1 MELTLLTDTG
11 TYPFAAPALPRLRCA
26 VVIASMHELRS
37 RIYLL
42 TPQPHRSTSR
52 LAELVRQTIAG
63 GVGLVQYRPDE
74 LSTREMVEQATAL
87 LRLTRSA
94 DVPLII
100 AGRVDVALA
109 VGADGVHVGP
119 DDMPV
124 ALARRLL
131 GPRAIIGATVES
143 AEDARIAQ
151 RDAATYL
158 AVGPLFRSP
167 AAAEAERLGGAE
179 RLDPAEVTQMRRVT
193 SLPLCA
199 GGGVTVASVPQMATD
214 PPDLIAVCAAIS
226 GAGNPAAATKA
237 LHDLVEASWPTQ
249 RPPP

>member
-11 TYPFAAPALPRLRCA
+11 TYPFATPARRVPRRA
-26 VVIASMHELRS
+26 AATASMHELRS
-37 RIYLL
+37 RIYFV

-52 LAELVRQTIAG
+52 LADLVRQALAG
-63 GVGLVQYRPDE
+63 GAGIVQYRPHE

-87 LRLTRSA
+87 LRLARSA
-94 DVPLII
+94 GVPLII

-119 DDMPV
+119 EDMPV

-131 GPRAIIGATVES
+131 GPCAIIGATVAS
-143 AEDARIAQ
+143 AEDARVAQ
-151 RDAATYL
+151 QDVATYL
-158 AVGPLFRSP
+158 AVGPAFRSP
-167 AAAEAERLGGAE
+167 AAEAEM
-179 RLDPAEVTQMRRVT
+179 LDGAEVTQMRRLT

-199 GGGVTVASVPQMATD
+199 GGGVTVASVPRMAAD
-214 PPDLIAVCAAIS
+214 PPDLIAVSAAICE
-226 GAGNPAAATKA
+226 AGNPTAATKA
-237 LHDLVEASWPTQ
+237 LHDLVEANWPTR

>member
-26 VVIASMHELRS
+26 AVIASMHELRS

-52 LAELVRQTIAG
+52 LAELVRQTIVG

-119 DDMPV
+119 EDMPV
-124 ALARRLL
+124 ALARRLM
-131 GPRAIIGATVES
+131 GPRAIIGATVQS
-143 AEDARIAQ
+143 AEDARIVQ

-167 AAAEAERLGGAE
+167 AAAEAEP
-179 RLDPAEVTQMRRVT
+179 LDPAEVTQMRRVT

-199 GGGVTVASVPQMATD
+199 GGGVTVESVPQMAAD
-214 PPDLIAVCAAIS
+214 PPDLIAVSAAIS
-226 GAGNPAAATKA
+226 GAGNPTAATKA

>member
-26 VVIASMHELRS
+26 AVIASMHELRS
-37 RIYLL
+37 RIYFI
-42 TPQPHRSTSR
+42 TPRPHRSTSR
-52 LAELVRQTIAG
+52 VAELVRQALAG
-63 GVGLVQYRPDE
+63 GAGIVQYRPDE

-119 DDMPV
+119 QDMPV
-124 ALARRLL
+124 ALARRLM

-158 AVGPLFRSP
+158 AVGPLFRGPS
-167 AAAEAERLGGAE
+167 AEAQL
-179 RLDPAEVTQMRRVT
+179 LDPAEVTQMRRVT
-193 SLPLCA
+193 SLPLCS
-199 GGGVTVASVPQMATD
+199 GGGVTVESVPRMAAD

-249 RPPP
+249 RPSP